1 MKKIL
6 FITPISML
14 VLLLALGSVYAQSSN
29 PGYNPPPQSG
39 WYCPYCGSY
48 QGGGYGMGPGMM
60 GGRGYGYGMG
70 PGMMGG
76 RGYGYGMGPGMM
88 GGQGYGYGMGPGM
101 MGGRGYGYGMGPGMM
116 GGRGYGYGMGPGM
129 MGGQGYGYGMG
140 PGMMGPGYG
149 YRPNQQYPY
158 AQQQPQKPIDKDQAK
173 SMVENYLKSTGNPNL
188 KLGDIKDEGQ
198 NFEADVVTKDNS
210 LADKIL
216 IDKNTGWMRPAY

>member
-1 MKKIL
+1 MVRGNLKMKKTL
-6 FITPISML
+6 FIAQLSML
-14 VLLLALGSVYAQSSN
+14 MVLLAIGSVYAQSSN
-29 PGYNPPPQSG
+29 PGNNPPPQSG

-48 QGGGYGMGPGMM
+48 QGG
-60 GGRGYGYGMG
+60 GYGMG

-116 GGRGYGYGMGPGM
+116 GPGYGYG
-129 MGGQGYGYGMG
+129 
-140 PGMMGPGYG
+140 
-149 YRPNQQYPY
+149 PNQQYPY

-188 KLGDIKDEGQ
+188 KLGGIKDEGQ

>member
-1 MKKIL
+1 MKKTL
-6 FITPISML
+6 FIALLSML
-14 VLLLALGSVYAQSSN
+14 MVLLALGSVYAQSSN
-29 PGYNPPPQSG
+29 PGNNPPPQSG
-39 WYCPYCGSY
+39 WYCPNCGSY
-48 QGGGYGMGPGMM
+48 QGG
-60 GGRGYGYGMG
+60 GYGMG

-101 MGGRGYGYGMGPGMM
+101 MGGRGYGYGMGPGM
-116 GGRGYGYGMGPGM
+116 R
-129 MGGQGYGYGMG
+129 GGQGYGYGMG
-140 PGMMGPGYG
+140 PGMMGPGYDYG
-149 YRPNQQYPY
+149 PNQQYPY

-173 SMVENYLKSTGNPNL
+173 SIVENYLKSTGNPNL

>member
-6 FITPISML
+6 FISPISML

-76 RGYGYGMGPGMM
+76 
-88 GGQGYGYGMGPGM
+88 QGYGYGMGS
-101 MGGRGYGYGMGPGMM
+101 GMM

-140 PGMMGPGYG
+140 QGMMGPGYG
-149 YRPNQQYPY
+149 YGPNQQYPY
-158 AQQQPQKPIDKDQAK
+158 AQQQPQKPIEKEQAK

-198 NFEADVVTKDNS
+198 NFLADVVTKDNS

>member
-1 MKKIL
+1 MKKTLLIAQ
-6 FITPISML
+6 FSML
-14 VLLLALGSVYAQSSN
+14 MMLLALGSVYAQSSN
-29 PGYNPPPQSG
+29 PGNNPPPQSG
-39 WYCPYCGSY
+39 WYCPNCGSY
-48 QGGGYGMGPGMM
+48 QGG
-60 GGRGYGYGMG
+60 
-70 PGMMGG
+70 
-76 RGYGYGMGPGMM
+76 GYGMGPGMM

-101 MGGRGYGYGMGPGMM
+101 MGGRGYGYGMGPGT
-116 GGRGYGYGMGPGM
+116 

-140 PGMMGPGYG
+140 PGMMGPGQGYG
-149 YRPNQQYPY
+149 PSQQNPY

>member
-1 MKKIL
+1 MKKTLLIAQL
-6 FITPISML
+6 SML
-14 VLLLALGSVYAQSSN
+14 MVLLALGSVYAQSSN
-29 PGYNPPPQSG
+29 PGNNPPPQSG

-70 PGMMGG
+70 PGMMGPA
-76 RGYGYGMGPGMM
+76 YGYG
-88 GGQGYGYGMGPGM
+88 
-101 MGGRGYGYGMGPGMM
+101 
-116 GGRGYGYGMGPGM
+116 
-129 MGGQGYGYGMG
+129 
-140 PGMMGPGYG
+140 
-149 YRPNQQYPY
+149 PNQQYPY

-173 SMVENYLKSTGNPNL
+173 SLVENYLQSTGNPNL

>member
-1 MKKIL
+1 MKKTL
-6 FITPISML
+6 FIAQLSML
-14 VLLLALGSVYAQSSN
+14 MVLLALGSAYAQSSN
-29 PGYNPPPQSG
+29 PGNNPPPQSG

-60 GGRGYGYGMG
+60 GGRGYGYGMGSGMMGGQGYGYGMG

-101 MGGRGYGYGMGPGMM
+101 MGRGYGYG
-116 GGRGYGYGMGPGM
+116 
-129 MGGQGYGYGMG
+129 
-140 PGMMGPGYG
+140 
-149 YRPNQQYPY
+149 PNQQYPY
-158 AQQQPQKPIDKDQAK
+158 AEQQPQKPIDKEQAK
-173 SMVENYLKSTGNPNL
+173 SMVENYLKSTGNTNL
-188 KLGDIKDEGQ
+188 KLGGIKDEGQ

>member
-1 MKKIL
+1 MKKTL
-6 FITPISML
+6 FIAQLSML
-14 VLLLALGSVYAQSSN
+14 MVLLALGSVYAQSSN
-29 PGYNPPPQSG
+29 PGNNPPPQSG

-48 QGGGYGMGPGMM
+48 QGG
-60 GGRGYGYGMG
+60 GYGMG

-116 GGRGYGYGMGPGM
+116 GG
-129 MGGQGYGYGMG
+129 QGYGYGMG
-140 PGMMGPGYG
+140 PGMMGRGYG
-149 YRPNQQYPY
+149 YGPNQQYPY
-158 AQQQPQKPIDKDQAK
+158 AEQQPQKPIDKEQAK
-173 SMVENYLKSTGNPNL
+173 SMVENYLKSTGNTNL
-188 KLGDIKDEGQ
+188 KLGGIKDEGQ

>member
-6 FITPISML
+6 FIAPLSML
-14 VLLLALGSVYAQSSN
+14 VLLLALGSVYAQSYN
-29 PGYNPPPQSG
+29 PGYNTPPQSG

-76 RGYGYGMGPGMM
+76 
-88 GGQGYGYGMGPGM
+88 
-101 MGGRGYGYGMGPGMM
+101 
-116 GGRGYGYGMGPGM
+116 
-129 MGGQGYGYGMG
+129 QGYGYGMG
-140 PGMMGPGYG
+140 PGMMGPGQGYG
-149 YRPNQQYPY
+149 PNQQYPY

-210 LADKIL
+210 LADKIM

>member
-1 MKKIL
+1 MKKTLLIAQL
-6 FITPISML
+6 SML
-14 VLLLALGSVYAQSSN
+14 MVLLALGSVYAQSSN
-29 PGYNPPPQSG
+29 PGNNPPPQSG

-76 RGYGYGMGPGMM
+76 RGYGYGMGH
-88 GGQGYGYGMGPGM
+88 
-101 MGGRGYGYGMGPGMM
+101 
-116 GGRGYGYGMGPGM
+116 GM

-149 YRPNQQYPY
+149 YGPNQQYPY

-173 SMVENYLKSTGNPNL
+173 SIVENYLKSTGNPNL

>member
-1 MKKIL
+1 MKKTLMIAPLSIL
-6 FITPISML
+6 M
-14 VLLLALGSVYAQSSN
+14 VLLAMGSVYAQSSN
-29 PGYNPPPQSG
+29 QDNNPPPQSG

-60 GGRGYGYGMG
+60 WGRGYGYGMG

-101 MGGRGYGYGMGPGMM
+101 MGG
-116 GGRGYGYGMGPGM
+116 
-129 MGGQGYGYGMG
+129 QGYGYGMG

-149 YRPNQQYPY
+149 YGPNQRYPY

-173 SMVENYLKSTGNPNL
+173 TMVENYLQSTGNPNL
-188 KLGDIKDEGQ
+188 KLGGIKDEG
-198 NFEADVVTKDNS
+198 
-210 LADKIL
+210 
-216 IDKNTGWMRPAY
+216 